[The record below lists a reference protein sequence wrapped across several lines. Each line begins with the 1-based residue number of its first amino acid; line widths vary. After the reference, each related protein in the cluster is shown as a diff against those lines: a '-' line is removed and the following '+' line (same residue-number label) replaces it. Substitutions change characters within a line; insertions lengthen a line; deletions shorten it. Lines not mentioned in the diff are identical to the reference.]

1 MQDDNISVFIGL
13 GSNQG
18 NLLENL
24 IQAQRHIKSLTGVLS
39 LSFSTVY
46 YTEPQGVKDQP
57 WFANQVLQVQC
68 ASMWTP
74 VTFLKQLHN
83 IESYMGRKRE
93 SRWGPRVIDLDILLF
108 GHEVWNTADLI
119 IPHPRMFERA
129 FVLVPLLE
137 LDTDIILP
145 DGQKA
150 SEALNKLQYSVQG
163 QMIWQE
169 QVDKIF

>member
-1 MQDDNISVFIGL
+1 MQKDNISVFIGL
-13 GSNQG
+13 GSNHG

-24 IQAQRHIKSLTGVLS
+24 AQAKKHIQRLDEVLS
-39 LSFSTVY
+39 LSVSKVY

-68 ASMWTP
+68 TSMWTP
-74 VTFLKQLHN
+74 ITFLEQLHN

-93 SRWGPRVIDLDILLF
+93 SRWGPRIIDLDLLLF
-108 GHEVWNTADLI
+108 GHEVLSTADLI
-119 IPHPRMFERA
+119 LPHPRMLERA
-129 FVLVPLLE
+129 FVLIPLLD
-137 LDTDIILP
+137 LDSNIFFP

-150 SEALNKLQYSVQG
+150 TEALGRLHYSVQD

-169 QVDKIF
+169 